1 MSSRIIGISYNHPG
15 IQESRLISE
24 RIDTKRVIFQENE
37 ASQNNK
43 LFNI

>member
-1 MSSRIIGISYNHPG
+1 
-15 IQESRLISE
+15 LISE

-37 ASQNNK
+37 ASQNNR